1 MHVLCQQPWLL
12 QTIIYL
18 FLFIQVETTRHNH
31 LYFCE
36 LKGPFAPPSK
46 HFRYIF
52 KVSRYEKICVQC
64 HRMFVYQFIILRK
77 EVPLFLSM
85 DFKDSPVTKQL
96 VYYGQ
101 FHLFPCAQ
109 VIIKHCLSPYITISV
124 VDHYYT
130 HLHTLDTSSLR
141 LVTCIHIDGRQN
153 YERTFRHIFITSKF

>member
-1 MHVLCQQPWLL
+1 MYYASSHCLLL
-12 QTIIYL
+12 QTNIYL
-18 FLFIQVETTRHNH
+18 YIFIQGETIRHNH
-31 LYFCE
+31 LYFCD

-64 HRMFVYQFIILRK
+64 HRMFVYQFIIFRK

-85 DFKDSPVTKQL
+85 DFKESLVTKQL
-96 VYYGQ
+96 VYYGH

-109 VIIKHCLSPYITISV
+109 VIIKHGLSPYITTSV
-124 VDHYYT
+124 VDHYM

-141 LVTCIHIDGRQN
+141 LVTCIHIEGHQN
-153 YERTFRHIFITSKF
+153 YERTFRYIFITSKC